1 MSVSL
6 KKGQKVSLTKESNG
20 GLNTVLVGLGWDEAS
35 KKKSGGFFSSL
46 FSSAGESID
55 CDASAL
61 MLRNG
66 KLVGTHDVVYFG
78 NLAHSTGTVTHL
90 GDNLTGEGV
99 GDDEQII
106 VNLAQVPADYDRIV
120 MVVNIYKASERNQHF
135 GMIKNAFIRIVDSRN
150 NAELCRFN
158 LSDDYTGMT
167 AMIFGELYRSGGE
180 WKFNAIGQGTTDSS
194 LKELLAR
201 FHD

>member
-6 KKGQKVSLTKESNG
+6 KKGQKVSLTKETSS
-20 GLNTVLVGLGWDEAS
+20 GLNTVLVGLGWDAAP
-35 KKKSGGFFSSL
+35 KKSGGFLSSL
-46 FSSAGESID
+46 FSSANQSVD
-55 CDASAL
+55 CDASAI
-61 MLRNG
+61 MLKSD
-66 KLVGTHDVVYFG
+66 KLAGTQDVIYFG

-90 GDNLTGEGV
+90 GDNLTGDGD

-106 VNLAQVPADYDRIV
+106 VNLAQVPDNYDRIV
-120 MVVNIYKASERNQHF
+120 VVANIYKADERNQHF

-150 NAELCRFN
+150 NTELCRFN

-167 AMIFGELYRSGGE
+167 AMIFGELYRNNGE
-180 WKFNAIGQGTTDSS
+180 WKFNAVGQGTTDSS

-201 FHD
+201 FQG

>member
-6 KKGQKVSLTKESNG
+6 KKGQKVSLTKETSS
-20 GLNTVLVGLGWDEAS
+20 GLNTVLVGLGWDAAP
-35 KKKSGGFFSSL
+35 KKSGGFLSSL
-46 FSSAGESID
+46 FSSANQSID
-55 CDASAL
+55 CDASAI
-61 MLRNG
+61 MLKNG
-66 KLVGTHDVVYFG
+66 KLAGTQDVIYFG

-90 GDNLTGEGV
+90 GDNLTGEGT

-106 VNLAQVPADYDRIV
+106 VNLAQVPDNYDRIV
-120 MVVNIYKASERNQHF
+120 VVANIYKADERNQHF

-150 NAELCRFN
+150 NTELCRFN

-167 AMIFGELYRSGGE
+167 AMIFGELYRNNGE
-180 WKFNAIGQGTTDSS
+180 WKFNAVGQGTTDSS

-201 FHD
+201 FQG